1 VIGVLLL
8 LFEGLIFK
16 FAFPCD
22 GHFLPIVFLLKGK
35 SFFGPYL
42 AFKLLIMDA
51 KRSLG
56 DGGRR
61 QLWVQLL
68 VGDEL

>member
-1 VIGVLLL
+1 MLVHFSPLSSDSVLLLLLLL

-22 GHFLPIVFLLKGK
+22 GHFLPIAFLLKGK
-35 SFFGPYL
+35 SFFEPFL

-51 KRSLG
+51 KKKP
-56 DGGRR
+56 
-61 QLWVQLL
+61 W
-68 VGDEL
+68 